1 MIDYEALRDYLEDEL
16 FGAAF
21 GGGFGGALME
31 TEDLDDLSDEELLD
45 LARSNGF
52 DPENYE

>member
-21 GGGFGGALME
+21 GGGFSGALME
-31 TEDLDDLSDEELLD
+31 TEGLDDLSDEELLD

-52 DPENYE
+52 DPEDYE